1 MSSLEAARE
10 QLWSDIRQLKRRKS
24 LPAIR
29 EARQMLRDWMKQ
41 HPDDHSSQDAG
52 EELWMMEE
60 ALEILEAEKVAAPV
74 AA

>member
-1 MSSLEAARE
+1 MQDEASKE
-10 QLWSDIRQLKRRKS
+10 QLWLSIRQLKRQKT

-29 EARQMLRDWMKQ
+29 QARQMLRDWLKQ
-41 HPDDHSSQDAG
+41 HPDDHSSRDAG

-60 ALEILEAEKVAAPV
+60 ALEVLAAEKAAEPV

>member
-1 MSSLEAARE
+1 MQNEDSVKH
-10 QLWSDIRQLKRRKS
+10 LWLTIRRLKHQKT

-29 EARQMLRDWMKQ
+29 QARQILLDWLQQ
-41 HPDDHSSQDAG
+41 HPGDHSSRDAG

-60 ALEILEAEKVAAPV
+60 ALEVLEAEKAIYPV